1 MVMLTWLKE
10 NKDALATIIA
20 IISIVVT
27 AVVWTFN
34 HQYNQ
39 YIRIGVLEQN
49 ILTLQRSFSQYH
61 RTLLVTELV
70 KVEQDIGF
78 LQGNQNLDPSERTK
92 LVDLLVKQ
100 QVLVREIAEIGK
112 SQ

>member
-1 MVMLTWLKE
+1 MLTWLKE
-10 NKDALATIIA
+10 NKDAVATIIA
-20 IISIVVT
+20 ILSIVIT

-39 YIRIGVLEQN
+39 YIRIGILEQN
-49 ILTLQRSFSQYH
+49 VLTLQRSFSQYH

-70 KVEQDIGF
+70 KVEQELSS
-78 LQGNQNLDPSERTK
+78 LQSQSELSSVDRTK

-100 QVLVREIAEIGK
+100 QVLVREIAEIGS